1 MRELLQQ
8 ALAALKTCDW
18 DYDYEEESYKTFDED
33 AVNAAIEALEHE
45 LNKPDFLTTDHLSP
59 YEQGFVD
66 GMAKQAQSSVD
77 RAVNAMVTPTL
88 VKLRGNEMTAVSK
101 LWVGIT
107 DEEQSQLY
115 NDMYTKFDSDNVG
128 IIDFMA
134 IGWVIEAKLR
144 EKNG

>member
-8 ALAALKTCDW
+8 ALAALNTCDW
-18 DYDYEEESYKTFDED
+18 DYDYEEESYQTFDNDLVND
-33 AVNAAIEALEHE
+33 AVNALEHE

-88 VKLRGNEMTAVSK
+88 VKLKGNEISFINKPWQT
-101 LWVGIT
+101 LT
-107 DEEQSQLY
+107 DDEICSVADY
-115 NDMYTKFDSDNVG
+115 DDMKFARS
-128 IIDFMA
+128 
-134 IGWVIEAKLR
+134 IEHLLR

>member
-18 DYDYEEESYKTFDED
+18 DYDYEEESYQTFDNDLVND
-33 AVNAAIEALEHE
+33 AVNALEHE

-88 VKLRGNEMTAVSK
+88 VKLKGNEISFINKPWQT
-101 LWVGIT
+101 LT
-107 DEEQSQLY
+107 DDEICSVADY
-115 NDMYTKFDSDNVG
+115 DDMKFARS
-128 IIDFMA
+128 
-134 IGWVIEAKLR
+134 IEHLLR